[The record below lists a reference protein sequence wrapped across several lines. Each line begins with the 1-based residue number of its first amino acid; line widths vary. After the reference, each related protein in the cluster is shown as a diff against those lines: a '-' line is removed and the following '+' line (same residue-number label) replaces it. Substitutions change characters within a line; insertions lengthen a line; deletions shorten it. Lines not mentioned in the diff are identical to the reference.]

1 MCAAPPGARQL
12 LPGVAATPG
21 RADDT
26 KRGDLGQN
34 DVMRRSP
41 PIRRSKFFPGKRCVA
56 LGLWLLS
63 PLLALAQSPL
73 QSALDDYLRT
83 QTQGLPGKVSYSI
96 GTLDARTQLAPCQA
110 FEPFLPAGSRLWG
123 KATVG
128 VRCLGPANWTVYV
141 PVQVT
146 VSGNY
151 LISARTMA
159 AGYVINAADIVVRSG
174 DLATLPATVLTDRA
188 QALGKTVK
196 NGFSAGQPL
205 RSDQLVAAWVV
216 QQGQN
221 VKTVANG
228 AGFSVS
234 SEGKALGNA
243 VAGQIVQ
250 VRTNN
255 GQTVS
260 GIARPGGIVEI
271 SH

>member
-1 MCAAPPGARQL
+1 M
-12 LPGVAATPG
+12 PGVAATPG

-26 KRGDLGQN
+26 KGDEIGQN
-34 DVMRRSP
+34 GVMNRRP
-41 PIRRSKFFPGKRCVA
+41 PQHLAQHFAGKCRAIVCLVFFT
-56 LGLWLLS
+56 
-63 PLLALAQSPL
+63 PLFALAESPL
-73 QSALDDYLRT
+73 QSALDNYLRT
-83 QTQGLPGKVSYSI
+83 QTQGLPGQVSYRI

-110 FEPFLPAGSRLWG
+110 FEPFLPAGSQLWG
-123 KATVG
+123 KTTVG
-128 VRCLGPANWTVYV
+128 VRCLGPASWTVYV

-146 VSGNY
+146 VRGNY
-151 LISARTMA
+151 LISARTMS

-174 DLATLPATVLTDRA
+174 DLATLPATVLTDRS

-243 VAGQIVQ
+243 VAGQVVQ
-250 VRTNN
+250 VRTHN